1 MKNEIKIRTVREED
15 AAGLLDIYRPYVEK
29 TAISFEYD
37 VPSLEEFRSRI
48 TNIMKKHPYLV
59 AELDGEV
66 AGYAYTHDFV
76 GRTAY
81 DHSAELTIYLK
92 ENVRKMGIGKKL
104 YQALEEISKAQN
116 ITNLYACIGYPEKE
130 DEYLTRNSA
139 EFHQHL
145 GYQIVG
151 KFYNCGCK
159 FGRWYHMVWAEK
171 IIGTHGPVP
180 APVIPF
186 PELDVEILHK
196 MGIETSRKITPSL
209 W

>member
-1 MKNEIKIRTVREED
+1 MTNEITIRTAREED
-15 AAGLLDIYRPYVEK
+15 AAKLLEIYRPYVEK

-37 VPSLEEFRSRI
+37 VPSLEAFRSRI
-48 TNIMKKHPYLV
+48 KNILKKHPYLI
-59 AELDGEV
+59 AEIEGEI
-66 AGYAYTHDFV
+66 AGYAYTSDFV
-76 GRTAY
+76 GRAAY
-81 DHSAELTIYLK
+81 DHSSELTIYLK
-92 ENVRKMGIGKKL
+92 ENMRKMGIGKKL
-104 YQALEEISKAQN
+104 YHALEGISRAQN

-171 IIGTHGPVP
+171 IIGTHESIP

-186 PELDVEILHK
+186 PELDIEILHK
-196 MGIETSRKITPSL
+196 MGVETSRK
-209 W
+209 

>member
-1 MKNEIKIRTVREED
+1 MKKEIKIRTVREED

-37 VPSLEEFRSRI
+37 VPSLEEFRNRI
-48 TNIMKKHPYLV
+48 TKIIKKHPYFV
-59 AELDGEV
+59 AELEGEV

-92 ENVRKMGIGKKL
+92 ENVRK
-104 YQALEEISKAQN
+104 

-130 DEYLTRNSA
+130 DEYLTRNSVD
-139 EFHQHL
+139 FHQHL

-186 PELDVEILHK
+186 PDLDIEILHK
-196 MGIETSRKITPSL
+196 IGIMTSRK
-209 W
+209 

>member
-1 MKNEIKIRTVREED
+1 MTNEITIRTAREED
-15 AAGLLDIYRPYVEK
+15 AAKLLEIYRPYVEK

-37 VPSLEEFRSRI
+37 VPR
-48 TNIMKKHPYLV
+48 KHPYLV
-59 AELDGEV
+59 AEIEGEI
-66 AGYAYTHDFV
+66 AGYAYTSDFV
-76 GRTAY
+76 GRAAY
-81 DHSAELTIYLK
+81 DHSSELTIYLK
-92 ENVRKMGIGKKL
+92 ENMRKMGIGKKL
-104 YQALEEISKAQN
+104 YHALEEISRAQN

-171 IIGTHGPVP
+171 IIGTHESIP

-186 PELDVEILHK
+186 PELDIEILHK
-196 MGIETSRKITPSL
+196 MGVETSRK
-209 W
+209 